1 MKMKKL
7 SLGTCFSAM
16 MLAATVSVTS
26 CIDEDLSKCGS
37 DYKIVYK
44 MNLRTNMETEIDQT
58 LTTPEEQLFA
68 ETLKKSMTNV
78 FSDYA
83 HDNDLSF
90 FVNGTIFHHEQNK
103 MQANTASY
111 TIYLKRQD
119 YRHLA
124 LANTEDEKLIEIKN
138 GEHAKALALEQIAA
152 DTIDS
157 HRYGIF
163 TARRD
168 ISDND
173 FGTDI
178 DVNLYMQNCAA
189 AVVVDRRGH
198 DIEDIYGY
206 VENMATGFAVSDSV
220 YHTERNTAIR
230 ARRITATD
238 GSRAGGTGFEGLTA
252 VCFPSTTDS
261 WKYTVVVKK
270 EGKYTKNV
278 LNVNTP
284 LKAGQLKILKM
295 FLKED
300 GSLTATDNT
309 VGVSVELN
317 WKPGGQHDIE
327 I

>member
-1 MKMKKL
+1 MKKL

-44 MNLRTNMETEIDQT
+44 MNLRTNMKTEIDQT
-58 LTTPEEQLFA
+58 LTTPEEQLYA

-124 LANTEDEKLIEIKN
+124 LANTGDEKLIEIKN

-178 DVNLYMQNCAA
+178 DVNL
-189 AVVVDRRGH
+189 
-198 DIEDIYGY
+198 
-206 VENMATGFAVSDSV
+206 
-220 YHTERNTAIR
+220 
-230 ARRITATD
+230 
-238 GSRAGGTGFEGLTA
+238 
-252 VCFPSTTDS
+252 
-261 WKYTVVVKK
+261 
-270 EGKYTKNV
+270 
-278 LNVNTP
+278 
-284 LKAGQLKILKM
+284 
-295 FLKED
+295 
-300 GSLTATDNT
+300 
-309 VGVSVELN
+309 
-317 WKPGGQHDIE
+317 
-327 I
+327 